1 MGDRCSGQR
10 GTDRHRAGV
19 GGGVSAYRAALAAPE
34 KRLRTLL
41 LQQCHGIRS
50 ERPMIERLDVDLLFH
65 GFVGLGIDDHVW
77 NAPSFA
83 GPRDRHARPVGDPGV
98 CR

>member
-1 MGDRCSGQR
+1 
-10 GTDRHRAGV
+10 
-19 GGGVSAYRAALAAPE
+19 
-34 KRLRTLL
+34 
-41 LQQCHGIRS
+41 
-50 ERPMIERLDVDLLFH
+50 MIERLDVDLLFH